1 MLVIRRPLEPA
12 NLREERRGER
22 EFEENIV
29 IFPSEKMTV
38 SLYYHFIQISIEHTY
53 VKRGLFQTNRSRSIR
68 ITKRYATYYK
78 RRMFDLFLV

>member
-12 NLREERRGER
+12 NLREREGKG

-38 SLYYHFIQISIEHTY
+38 SLHYHFIQINIEPKY
-53 VKRGLFQTNRSRSIR
+53 VKRGPFQTNRSRSIR
-68 ITKRYATYYK
+68 ITKRHATYYK
-78 RRMFDLFLV
+78 RRMFDLLLV